1 MINISSMFP
10 IMDRSR
16 PDCSDVWCPLACVCV
31 LFLTFT
37 PAGCGAHLGADAE
50 VSDRNEQM
58 AAEVKVALVQEA
70 GLNAAPIDVK
80 VHKSV
85 VTLGGF
91 VEKESQRQAAERAAG
106 RVRGVES
113 VINHI
118 QIK

>member
-1 MINISSMFP
+1 
-10 IMDRSR
+10 MDRSR
-16 PDCSDVWCPLACVCV
+16 PACPDLWRPSVCVCV
-31 LFLTFT
+31 LFLTLSA
-37 PAGCGAHLGADAE
+37 AGCGTPLGADAE

-58 AAEVKVALVQEA
+58 AAEVKVTLVQEA

-80 VHKSV
+80 VHKGV

-91 VEKESQRQAAERAAG
+91 VEKESHRQAAERAAG

-113 VINHI
+113 VINEI